1 MNLSTDFNQWRCE
14 QIAVSNTVYLIAGSA
29 VDTRPLV
36 KVKFS
41 LLRHEYSGF
50 SALGLSF
57 LLGWVSSCS
66 CALVLHI
73 FVCPYVL
80 NMLSPVVL
88 CTQASLTKERQ
99 GPEEDSVVRSSLGI
113 DVAEYKPYFNDPKV
127 VEFRGK
133 TAYANFYPP
142 TNRDAIPYFPR
153 ADLWP
158 VGHCRCEE
166 LQQLCRVS
174 GNSCFIE
181 SGFHFLV
188 SSLPFFISK
197 EKEKRMLTAY
207 AYMGVQPVIT
217 LPWHPLYSITRSNL
231 EHRSLEVRC
240 SNSRDRH

>member
-1 MNLSTDFNQWRCE
+1 
-14 QIAVSNTVYLIAGSA
+14 VSNTVYLIAGSA

-73 FVCPYVL
+73 FVCSYVL

-88 CTQASLTKERQ
+88 CTQASLTKGRQ

-142 TNRDAIPYFPR
+142 TNRDVIGPAGERPPLPYPTFR
-153 ADLWP
+153 ERIYGQWGIVD
-158 VGHCRCEE
+158 VRNY
-166 LQQLCRVS
+166 
-174 GNSCFIE
+174 NSCAEYLVIVASLNRAFI
-181 SGFHFLV
+181 F
-188 SSLPFFISK
+188 
-197 EKEKRMLTAY
+197 
-207 AYMGVQPVIT
+207 
-217 LPWHPLYSITRSNL
+217 
-231 EHRSLEVRC
+231 
-240 SNSRDRH
+240 